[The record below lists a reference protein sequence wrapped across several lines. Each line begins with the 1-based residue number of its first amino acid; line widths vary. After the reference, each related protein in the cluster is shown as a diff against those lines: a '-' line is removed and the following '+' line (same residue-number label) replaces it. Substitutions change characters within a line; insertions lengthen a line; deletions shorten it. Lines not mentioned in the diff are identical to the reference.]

1 MKTEKSV
8 SHKDSVTVAFRV
20 SREDYNQ
27 IQMLAD
33 ISGLVKQDYLLSR
46 ALNQEITVYP
56 NIRIK
61 KYLEQYL
68 SEILEEVKTIDKS
81 ENTDTVFGRLETLIA
96 VIEQL

>member
-46 ALNQEITVYP
+46 ALNREITVYP

-61 KYLEQYL
+61 KYLEQHL
-68 SEILEEVKTIDKS
+68 SQILEEVKTIDKS
-81 ENTDTVFGRLETLIA
+81 ENTDVVFGRLETLIT